1 MSNLRKLLKNKKDK
15 EDAKENIE
23 KIKSDN
29 NRKPI
34 LKRLIVIIAALVLVV
49 IVISLYIRN
58 NSFDEYKVIN
68 IVEIENIY
76 NETEYLPFGSYFIR
90 YSNDGVSCIDVDK
103 IIWQQA
109 LELKKPLIDIC
120 GDYIVIGE
128 QGSNEIYLFDKK
140 GMVNKL
146 TSSYPIIDIQVASQG
161 VIYTFLND
169 NDVSYLEILDKEG
182 EILVTGKTALDGNEF
197 GYPVD
202 FSVSEDGLK
211 MVVSFLN
218 LNSGIAQTRLV
229 FYNFS
234 EVGKNEEN
242 KLVGGFNYDY
252 TLIPEVEFLNNNL
265 VSVFGDNMFSVYSV
279 ADKPKL
285 VYETEELFEDI
296 IKSVFYNEKYI
307 GLILQNNETDM
318 PYILHVY
325 GTKGNEILVKEF
337 DFNYTDVKFAKNDI
351 LLYNSSSSQIFNL
364 SGVKKFDYKFE
375 SGIISMSA
383 TRKLN
388 RYIVVSSDKVM
399 EIKLK

>member
-1 MSNLRKLLKNKKDK
+1 
-15 EDAKENIE
+15 
-23 KIKSDN
+23 
-29 NRKPI
+29 
-34 LKRLIVIIAALVLVV
+34 
-49 IVISLYIRN
+49 
-58 NSFDEYKVIN
+58 
-68 IVEIENIY
+68 
-76 NETEYLPFGSYFIR
+76 
-90 YSNDGVSCIDVDK
+90 
-103 IIWQQA
+103 
-109 LELKKPLIDIC
+109 
-120 GDYIVIGE
+120 
-128 QGSNEIYLFDKK
+128 
-140 GMVNKL
+140 MVNKL